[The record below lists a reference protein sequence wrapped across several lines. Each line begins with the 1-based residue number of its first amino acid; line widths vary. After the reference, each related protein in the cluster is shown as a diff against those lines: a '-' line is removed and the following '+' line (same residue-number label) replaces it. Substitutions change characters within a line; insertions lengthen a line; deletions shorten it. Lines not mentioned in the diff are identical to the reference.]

1 MVNSINNLVNRVEV
15 QKSRD
20 LDVKTGGSTPNAS
33 TVAPA
38 SRDSVKVSDAASL
51 QRVAQLSDKP
61 PIDSEAVS
69 RIKSAIAE
77 GRYPVDIDMISDA
90 LMDAYRELK
99 T

>member
-1 MVNSINNLVNRVEV
+1 M
-15 QKSRD
+15 
-20 LDVKTGGSTPNAS
+20 
-33 TVAPA
+33 
-38 SRDSVKVSDAASL
+38 SDAASL